1 MVEFVDASVE
11 DLVNSTL
18 FVHSVKPSLKNKM
31 VVRIEKPKP
40 EDRSIVFRMYSKG
53 DVEEELFILSADY
66 ILEHSFWNNSDK

>member
-18 FVHSVKPSLKNKM
+18 FVHSIKPSLKNKM

-66 ILEHSFWNNSDK
+66 ILDHPFWNKSDK

>member
-1 MVEFVDASVE
+1 MVEFVDASIE

-40 EDRSIVFRMYSKG
+40 EDRSIVFRMYTKG
-53 DVEEELFILSADY
+53 DGEEELFILSADY
-66 ILEHSFWNNSDK
+66 ILDHPFWNDSDK